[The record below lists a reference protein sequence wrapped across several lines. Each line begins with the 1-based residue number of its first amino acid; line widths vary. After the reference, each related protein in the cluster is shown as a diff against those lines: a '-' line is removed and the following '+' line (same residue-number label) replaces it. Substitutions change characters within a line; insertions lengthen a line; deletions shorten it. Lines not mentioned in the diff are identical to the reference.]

1 MSSCTWYT
9 EPSPLSSWP
18 ASTSGRPGGAVFARL
33 RSWPRRAGSSR
44 SPMAGAS
51 SRALE
56 RGLLP
61 GSEPGRKSVVPVSKR
76 CSPVRTEAAVDRPQC
91 CRPQLGC
98 RHSLHRRGH
107 ACQAQGLNR
116 QLPVRTTAGGDEV
129 DDPLYTSIKQVE
141 AALSQI
147 DGVRRVQ
154 PLVGHDAQWLAITGA
169 LHHPLGEA
177 AALYGGAGGA
187 KESSRPDDQRTGQ
200 RLEHAALAVEFGA
213 GVRAQGSWLVRLRV
227 RLRGRAVEHVVGR
240 VVDQPSAHL
249 AAGPSQVGG
258 AIAIDGNRGSGIG
271 FGGVNGVVG
280 GAVED
285 DVVAAHRGQDGL
297 SVRDRK
303 PMAVERVGLRKKAP
317 EVRTELAAGS
327 RDQHTH
333 PPMVSYSI
341 Q

>member
-9 EPSPLSSWP
+9 EPSPSSSCP

-33 RSWPRRAGSSR
+33 RSWPRRAGSSP

-61 GSEPGRKSVVPVSKR
+61 GPEPGRKSVVPVSKR
-76 CSPVRTEAAVDRPQC
+76 

-147 DGVRRVQ
+147 HRVRRVQ
-154 PLVGHDAQWLAITGA
+154 PLVGHDAQRLAITGA

-187 KESSRPDDQRTGQ
+187 KESSRPDDQGTRQ
-200 RLEHAALAVEFGA
+200 RLEHATLALEFGA
-213 GVRAQGSWLVRLRV
+213 GVRPQGSWLVRLRV

-240 VVDQPSAHL
+240 VVHKPSVDLSARP
-249 AAGPSQVGG
+249 GQVGG
-258 AIAIDGNRGSGIG
+258 ANAIDGNGGSGI
-271 FGGVNGVVG
+271 
-280 GAVED
+280 
-285 DVVAAHRGQDGL
+285 
-297 SVRDRK
+297 
-303 PMAVERVGLRKKAP
+303 
-317 EVRTELAAGS
+317 
-327 RDQHTH
+327 
-333 PPMVSYSI
+333 
-341 Q
+341 